1 MKQKMKPLLIIY
13 GVILV
18 IVLMC
23 LSMMRGG
30 HGDLVAMVAV
40 LAVAVLVAVI
50 WLLYQKVVE
59 LQKRVEA
66 LEKTAKTDQTVRPD

>member
-30 HGDLVAMVAV
+30 HGDLVAMAAV

-66 LEKTAKTDQTVRPD
+66 LEKAEETDQTVRPN

>member
-1 MKQKMKPLLIIY
+1 MKQKMKPLRIIY

-30 HGDLVAMVAV
+30 HGDLVAMAAV

-66 LEKTAKTDQTVRPD
+66 LEKAEETDQTVRPD

>member
-30 HGDLVAMVAV
+30 HGDLVAMAAV

-66 LEKTAKTDQTVRPD
+66 LEKAEETDQTVRPD